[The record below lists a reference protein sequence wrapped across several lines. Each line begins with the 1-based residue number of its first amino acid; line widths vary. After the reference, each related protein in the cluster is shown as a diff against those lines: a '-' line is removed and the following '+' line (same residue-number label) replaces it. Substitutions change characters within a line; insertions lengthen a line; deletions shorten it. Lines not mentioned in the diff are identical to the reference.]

1 MGKTVPEVVDTARGR
16 TQDRGQ
22 SFSQYGP
29 KRHAKLRKKR
39 GSKKDWVS
47 EKVVALY
54 GEKYLRHMIPDI
66 LTCTQPFL
74 PHFQAQTSRKAQN
87 HSDFITQGHHILTRC
102 SLL

>member
-1 MGKTVPEVVDTARGR
+1 MGKTVPEVLDTARGR
-16 TQDRGQ
+16 TQDRGH

-47 EKVVALY
+47 GKAVALY

-66 LTCTQPFL
+66 LTCTQPPSFL
-74 PHFQAQTSRKAQN
+74 ASLRS
-87 HSDFITQGHHILTRC
+87 SDVKKSTKSQ
-102 SLL
+102 